1 MWHIRPVVCFR
12 RLRSNGRGSDG
23 PAMNYYNDH
32 DPFCCGWLKELVA
45 AGLLPEGDV
54 DNRSIADD

>member
-1 MWHIRPVVCFR
+1 
-12 RLRSNGRGSDG
+12 
-23 PAMNYYNDH
+23 MNYYNDN
-32 DPFCCGWLKELVA
+32 DPFRCGWLKELVA